1 MKRILPAL
9 TLAVTALILT
19 TTSVALAGHPRH
31 AELNANRQARRMAW
45 HTEYQHTAS
54 GYPVPLVVP
63 PQANASTEWSWGVA
77 QSTVRPIYPQFRRP
91 FGSYGGGGE
100 ELEYQG
106 TGFYGTPLWPS
117 HSRQFGVAPVR
128 SPW

>member
-1 MKRILPAL
+1 MKRTLPLL
-9 TLAVTALILT
+9 TLAFAALVLMT
-19 TTSVALAGHPRH
+19 TTMATAGHPRH
-31 AELNANRQARRMAW
+31 AELNANRQARRMTW

-63 PQANASTEWSWGVA
+63 PQANSSAEWSWGVA
-77 QSTVRPIYPQFRRP
+77 QSSVRPIYPQFRRP
-91 FGSYGGGGE
+91 FGTSGGVE
-100 ELEYQG
+100 VLEYQG

-117 HSRQFGVAPVR
+117 HTRQFGVAPVR